1 MGGASV
7 QQMLDYAL
15 DEANAGEV
23 TTGSDGS
30 ARTPR
35 TGGRMT
41 EAERRRRLEVWA
53 EFVNDEL
60 DARAMRPAQLAVY
73 ANVNPST
80 VSVWRHKK
88 SLPDR
93 EAVLGVARCFRLP
106 VELVAEKAGMLPPVA
121 TRPAGRIETDA
132 EWRALLADIDRLP
145 NDVFNRI
152 KNALRTALRSQR
164 RRLAS

>member
-1 MGGASV
+1 V
-7 QQMLDYAL
+7 QEVLDRP
-15 DEANAGEV
+15 EAVAPPV
-23 TTGSDGS
+23 LPS
-30 ARTPR
+30 AAVRRPR
-35 TGGRMT
+35 TGGRLT
-41 EAERRRRLEVWA
+41 GEERRRRLEIWA
-53 EFVNDEL
+53 EFINSEL
-60 DARAMRPAQLAVY
+60 EVRNMRPAQLALY

-145 NDVFNRI
+145 NDVFNCI